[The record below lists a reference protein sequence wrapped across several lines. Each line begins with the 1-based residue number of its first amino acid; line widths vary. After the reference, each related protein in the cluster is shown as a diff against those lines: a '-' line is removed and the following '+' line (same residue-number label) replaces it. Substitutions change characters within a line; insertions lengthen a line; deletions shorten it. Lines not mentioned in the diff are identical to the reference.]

1 MRTDLV
7 KALITVRKCYIWP
20 CIIEHED
27 RFRKGF
33 SFGIKW
39 TITFDGWLIFCH
51 FISDHSEGIKP
62 VFKLPLT
69 LRWEG
74 FIKNMNPTYVIEIS
88 FYQARDFLRAY
99 RVVSLHFMT
108 TVSSLDKPVRL
119 TELKLSAKLDSWPQS
134 HYTATNFVTCLG
146 HQS

>member
-7 KALITVRKCYIWP
+7 KALITVRKCYICP
-20 CIIEHED
+20 CVIEHED

-33 SFGIKW
+33 SFWIKW
-39 TITFDGWLIFCH
+39 TITFDGLTHLLSFY
-51 FISDHSEGIKP
+51 FRPFRGIKP